1 MRARANIS
9 AERGASIIETAVS
22 VALVGMIAIVA
33 VRSLGVGLR
42 GSVNNLTHTL
52 NPSLLEAPQ
61 ITLDAPPLEMITTTG
76 SFNSKPAII
85 PNNPPPKEAKPSGLS
100 GGGPRIR

>member
-1 MRARANIS
+1 MRAPANIS

-22 VALVGMIAIVA
+22 VALVGMIAIIA

-61 ITLDAPPLEMITTTG
+61 LTLEAAPLEIITTTG
-76 SFNSKPAII
+76 SFNSKPAIG
-85 PNNPPPKEAKPSGLS
+85 PNNGPTKEAKTSGLS

>member
-1 MRARANIS
+1 M
-9 AERGASIIETAVS
+9 IETALS
-22 VALVGMIAIVA
+22 VALVGMIAIIA

-61 ITLDAPPLEMITTTG
+61 LTIDAAPLELITTKG
-76 SFNSKPAII
+76 PFNSKPALV
-85 PNNPPPKEAKPSGLS
+85 PSNS
-100 GGGPRIR
+100 

>member
-1 MRARANIS
+1 MKATANIS

-52 NPSLLEAPQ
+52 NPSLLEAPEL
-61 ITLDAPPLEMITTTG
+61 TLDAPPLEFITNIG
-76 SFNSKPAII
+76 AFNSRPAIG
-85 PNNPPPKEAKPSGLS
+85 PSGPPTEAKPSRLS
-100 GGGPRIR
+100 GGVPRIR